1 MVSLRHVDQDVLA
14 RRAEAAAAKKAAKE
28 AAKEAAKAA
37 KEAAKEVS
45 QPPAKDGASAPTPPR
60 KQAAGKGNSVSLASL
75 RDKLHRGRSRS
86 GNKDGR
92 NGSKVVKGGKF
103 HDDFM
108 DTDDDSTVV
117 PEVQKETDDDET
129 VLPEENGQ
137 QEKGTDDDET
147 VLPEEN
153 GQEENTTAQEDDSKD
168 DSNYVPDD
176 DEDLEQDRED
186 EKEFDRIFD
195 EIVEELEDENSDL
208 EVELLKNLEGTVDEA
223 SRATNES
230 SDGSAKDNAKEGGVL
245 EATEKPE
252 ASAKNNA
259 TEATEAE
266 EKDGVEYSYGA
277 DVKFAETDSEKAL
290 FAALDAAEA
299 KIDPALKAE
308 DFPTAMAAM
317 AELRGPVDAFFEDV
331 QVNTDNDILR
341 RNRLNLLSQI
351 RKVCSS
357 VADLTRIEG

>member
-75 RDKLHRGRSRS
+75 RDKLHRGRSKS

-176 DEDLEQDRED
+176 EDLEQYSKDPQVTRIVLKFSPGDKKKGIELSNKFFQSANFDGDYCQPKKIATLSKTGDTNRTRDGSTTDQLQVTTTVSWKLVNLKSEREYGAIQKKKE
-186 EKEFDRIFD
+186 EKEEEEFDISG
-195 EIVEELEDENSDL
+195 IDL
-208 EVELLKNLEGTVDEA
+208 NAD
-223 SRATNES
+223 
-230 SDGSAKDNAKEGGVL
+230 DG
-245 EATEKPE
+245 
-252 ASAKNNA
+252 
-259 TEATEAE
+259 
-266 EKDGVEYSYGA
+266 
-277 DVKFAETDSEKAL
+277 
-290 FAALDAAEA
+290 
-299 KIDPALKAE
+299 
-308 DFPTAMAAM
+308 
-317 AELRGPVDAFFEDV
+317 
-331 QVNTDNDILR
+331 
-341 RNRLNLLSQI
+341 
-351 RKVCSS
+351 
-357 VADLTRIEG
+357 

>member
-75 RDKLHRGRSRS
+75 RDKLHRGRSKS

-137 QEKGTDDDET
+137 
-147 VLPEEN
+147 
-153 GQEENTTAQEDDSKD
+153 EENTTAQEDDSKD

-176 DEDLEQDRED
+176 EDLEQYSKDPQVTRIVLKFSPGDKKKGIELSNKFFQSANFDGDYCQPKKIATLSKTGDTNRTRDGSTTDQLQVTTTVSWKLVNLKSEREYGAIQKKKE
-186 EKEFDRIFD
+186 EKEEEEFDISG
-195 EIVEELEDENSDL
+195 IDL
-208 EVELLKNLEGTVDEA
+208 NAD
-223 SRATNES
+223 
-230 SDGSAKDNAKEGGVL
+230 DG
-245 EATEKPE
+245 
-252 ASAKNNA
+252 
-259 TEATEAE
+259 
-266 EKDGVEYSYGA
+266 
-277 DVKFAETDSEKAL
+277 
-290 FAALDAAEA
+290 
-299 KIDPALKAE
+299 
-308 DFPTAMAAM
+308 
-317 AELRGPVDAFFEDV
+317 
-331 QVNTDNDILR
+331 
-341 RNRLNLLSQI
+341 
-351 RKVCSS
+351 
-357 VADLTRIEG
+357 